1 MKFTLHVH
9 LLMFLFFLSDTI
21 FVLKDG
27 NIIES
32 GTHEGLIVMDNG
44 VYKTMWETQENSDAY
59 LD

>member
-1 MKFTLHVH
+1 MKFTSHVH
-9 LLMFLFFLSDTI
+9 LLIFLFFLSDTI

-32 GTHEGLIVMDNG
+32 GTHEGLIGMDNG